1 MVRADKGLAQAV
13 PAPHADAT
21 LPVASD
27 VDEFIDST
35 YPSLLKTA
43 LIEVRN
49 IHEAE
54 DVVNQVMME
63 LLRKWDTIAQTV
75 ENPLA
80 YARTAL
86 INRIRKNRTRE
97 AERLPRTLRGGHLTP
112 AGFED
117 TSMTAWEEREWVLQ
131 HLKQLPH
138 NQRAV
143 MAYEY
148 DGLTPNEIAVK
159 LGKKPA
165 NVRKLLQLARDRLKV
180 ELERELRREN
190 DEFGAQGTRK
200 ETR

>member
-1 MVRADKGLAQAV
+1 MVRANKGLAQAA

-21 LPVASD
+21 LPAASD

-63 LLRKWDTIAQTV
+63 LLRKWDLIAQTV

-86 INRIRKNRTRE
+86 INEFGRTERARPSDCSAHSAVDISPPPASRTR
-97 AERLPRTLRGGHLTP
+97 R
-112 AGFED
+112 
-117 TSMTAWEEREWVLQ
+117 
-131 HLKQLPH
+131 
-138 NQRAV
+138 
-143 MAYEY
+143 
-148 DGLTPNEIAVK
+148 
-159 LGKKPA
+159 
-165 NVRKLLQLARDRLKV
+165 
-180 ELERELRREN
+180 
-190 DEFGAQGTRK
+190 
-200 ETR
+200 